1 LSSAKSADKS
11 DTAYT
16 TAKYTMFDFLFDTI
30 SKPFIGLVIL
40 VKLFVTG
47 DPASKDP
54 SIESLVFVNTADS
67 VFVQA
72 VIRNGLTEEIKDLI
86 EGGVVVKTTCTFSC
100 GACSRHWERKL
111 QYNPIKRT
119 GCYLSPDG
127 ASDRIFK
134 GESLSVYFNRIEF
147 YLSDLESVKKMQSAS
162 AKIKIATSINVEAM
176 EIGEKKL
183 WPKGI
188 EAAFAV
194 PALTPQLHP

>member
-1 LSSAKSADKS
+1 
-11 DTAYT
+11 
-16 TAKYTMFDFLFDTI
+16 MFDFLFDTI
-30 SKPFIGLVIL
+30 SKPFVGFAIL
-40 VKLFVTG
+40 VKLFISG
-47 DPASKDP
+47 DPSSSDP
-54 SIESLVFVNTADS
+54 SIESLKFVNASDS

-72 VIRNGLTEEIKDLI
+72 VIRNGFTSEIKDLM

-100 GACSRHWERKL
+100 GACSKHWERKI

-134 GESLSVYFNRIEF
+134 AESLSICFNRIEF
-147 YLSDLESVKKMQSAS
+147 YLADIASVKKMQFAS

-188 EAAFAV
+188 DATFAV
-194 PALTPQLHP
+194 PALSPQ